1 MAEDSR
7 RSRRR
12 QRKELAS
19 RWRACEQRLS
29 ELDLPVER
37 DIAKLVEHLGAR
49 RNRPI
54 VLMPIAM
61 QGAEPNSPYGIWIAT
76 ADVDIIGYEANT
88 SQHHQEHIIAHE
100 LGHMILCHRGL
111 AQADTNTMR
120 LLFPDLS
127 PDLIRELLQRT
138 TYLDAQEEEAEI
150 MGSLLMAN
158 LVNGDARSPDQPG
171 VLGGL
176 KSALGF
182 R

>member
-7 RSRRR
+7 RNRRR

-19 RWRACEQRLS
+19 RWRACEQRLA
-29 ELDLPVER
+29 ELDLPAEPG
-37 DIAKLVEHLGAR
+37 IAKLVEHLSAR

-54 VLMPIAM
+54 ILMPIAM
-61 QGAEPNSPYGIWIAT
+61 QGSGPHSPYGIWIAT
-76 ADVDIIGYEANT
+76 AEVDFIAYEANT

-100 LGHMILCHRGL
+100 LGHMICCHRGL
-111 AQADTNTMR
+111 GQPDANTVS

-127 PDLIRELLQRT
+127 PDLIRELLRRSS
-138 TYLDAQEEEAEI
+138 YVDAQEEEAEI

-158 LVNGDARSPDQPG
+158 LINGAAPPEDASG